1 MQDDFSDADQDA
13 ETLREVAAGDLR
25 GFDAFVSRHK
35 DRLLR
40 HIRRRIRD
48 AHRAED
54 LTQEVFLRLFR
65 AARANAYNGDARVTT
80 WLFAIAGNCVTD
92 HLRTCGRRERA
103 TLEPPAGRPVYDPT
117 ASLESRDTVERCL
130 GELPPEQRTV
140 VELKV
145 LDGLT
150 FAEIGELLG
159 CPISTVKSRL
169 VYALQKLRTAMC
181 ISQRSTP

>member
-1 MQDDFSDADQDA
+1 MQDDSSDADA
-13 ETLREVAAGDLR
+13 ETLRQIAAGDLG
-25 GFDAFVSRHK
+25 GFDGFVGRHK
-35 DRLLR
+35 DRLFR

-48 AHRAED
+48 IHRAED
-54 LTQEVFLRLFR
+54 LTQETFLRLFR
-65 AARANAYNGDARVTT
+65 AARAGSYNGDARVTT

-92 HLRTCGRRERA
+92 HLRTAARRER
-103 TLEPPAGRPVYDPT
+103 TPIQSSPPRPVGDPS
-117 ASLESRDTVERCL
+117 AGLESRDTVERCL
-130 GELPPEQRTV
+130 EDLPAEQRTV

-169 VYALQKLRTAMC
+169 VYALQKLRSSMC